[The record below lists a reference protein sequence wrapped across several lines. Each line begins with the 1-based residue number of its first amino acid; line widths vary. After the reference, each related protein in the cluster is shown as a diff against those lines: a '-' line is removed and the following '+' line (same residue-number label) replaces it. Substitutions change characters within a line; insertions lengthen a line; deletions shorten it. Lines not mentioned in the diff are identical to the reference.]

1 MKTPLILFSLLVISC
16 LITTAGS
23 AQTSNVYGKVMDKQT
38 QKPLSGVNICLEDDQ
53 LGIGTITNENGEFRL
68 WNLPGDTINVLIR
81 CDGYQTYVLE
91 INSSSIPS
99 QNVKEIY
106 LETEKEQD
114 QKQTSFRLFSTK
126 KDNKK

>member
-1 MKTPLILFSLLVISC
+1 MKTPLILFSLLMISC
-16 LITTAGS
+16 LAAVPGI

-38 QKPLSGVNICLEDDQ
+38 QKPLYGVNVSLEDDQ

-91 INSSSIPS
+91 ISSSSNSSPD
-99 QNVKEIY
+99 VKEIY
-106 LETEKEQD
+106 LEAETDQD
-114 QKQTSFRLFSTK
+114 HKQTSFRLFPGK
-126 KDNKK
+126 KENHK